1 MQIHYILPLPNSGFS
16 QYGQSMESTDRLV
29 LFRENFSI
37 KVNDDRDP
45 LFYVFDYGVRSD
57 AVNMEFQH
65 FHDFYELFFLLDDHA
80 SHVIEGEY
88 FSLQRYD
95 LVLLKPSLLH
105 MTMYPKGE
113 SPKARLIVAFR
124 IPSHSSGLE
133 RQTCKLMSIFEE
145 YPPIF
150 RFTGGLRAKLI
161 ALFNEIFILGKELR
175 PAHELMI
182 HCKFEELLWTILSNH
197 QANSYAKQ
205 EITDSITQKVYEV
218 TSFLHTH
225 YSEELSLQTI
235 AEQFSISPFYLS
247 RKFKR
252 ITGSSF
258 VSYLQQIRVRNAQ
271 QLLLNTRKLVKD
283 ICVECGFSSF
293 SQFNR
298 VFSKFCDLTPSAF
311 RQNRNHASEAMVR
324 ALDPE
329 RNAEA
334 TPSKAMQSSDKYVEV
349 KHREELLKTLTI
361 PLPPSSD

>member
-1 MQIHYILPLPNSGFS
+1 
-16 QYGQSMESTDRLV
+16 MEAADRLV

-57 AVNMEFQH
+57 VVNMEFQH

-80 SHVIEGEY
+80 SHIIEGEY

-124 IPSHSSGLE
+124 IPKQIPGLE
-133 RQTCKLMSIFEE
+133 RQTSKLLTVFEGE
-145 YPPIF
+145 PPIF
-150 RFTGGLRAKLI
+150 RFTGDVQTKI
-161 ALFNEIFILGKELR
+161 ISLFNEIYILGKELR

-197 QANSYAKQ
+197 KANCYAKQ

-225 YSEELSLQTI
+225 YSEELSLQAI
-235 AEQFSISPFYLS
+235 AEQFSVSPFYLS
-247 RKFKR
+247 RQFKR
-252 ITGSSF
+252 ITGSNF

-271 QLLLNTRKLVKD
+271 QLLLHTNKWVKD
-283 ICVECGFSSF
+283 VCEECGFTSF

-298 VFSKFCDLTPSAF
+298 VFGKFCGLTPSAF
-311 RQNRNHASEAMVR
+311 RQNRNHASETLLR

-329 RNAEA
+329 RNADA
-334 TPSKAMQSSDKYVEV
+334 TPSKAMQSNDKYFEV
-349 KHREELLKTLTI
+349 RHKDELLKAKDV
-361 PLPPSSD
+361 SSEKLKG

>member
-1 MQIHYILPLPNSGFS
+1 
-16 QYGQSMESTDRLV
+16 MESADRLV
-29 LFRENFSI
+29 FFRENYSI

-57 AVNMEFQH
+57 AMNMEFQH
-65 FHDFYELFFLLDDHA
+65 FHEFYELFFLLDDHA
-80 SHVIEGEY
+80 AHIIEGEF

-105 MTMYPKGE
+105 MTMYPRGE
-113 SPKARLIVAFR
+113 DPKARLIVAFR
-124 IPSHSSGLE
+124 IPTQIPGLE
-133 RQTCKLMSIFEE
+133 QQTRKLMSIFEVS
-145 YPPIF
+145 PPIF
-150 RFTGGLRAKLI
+150 RFTGALHSKLI
-161 ALFNEIFILGKELR
+161 TLFNEIFILGNELR

-197 QANSYAKQ
+197 QVNSYTKQ

-225 YSEELSLQTI
+225 YSEELSLQTV
-235 AEQFSISPFYLS
+235 AEQFSVSPFYLS
-247 RKFKR
+247 RQFKK

-271 QLLLNTRKLVKD
+271 QLLLNTRKLIKD
-283 ICVECGFSSF
+283 VCKECGFTSF

-298 VFSKFCDLTPSAF
+298 VFGKFCDLTPSAF

-349 KHREELLKTLTI
+349 KHREELLKTQTI
-361 PLPPSSD
+361 QISHPSD